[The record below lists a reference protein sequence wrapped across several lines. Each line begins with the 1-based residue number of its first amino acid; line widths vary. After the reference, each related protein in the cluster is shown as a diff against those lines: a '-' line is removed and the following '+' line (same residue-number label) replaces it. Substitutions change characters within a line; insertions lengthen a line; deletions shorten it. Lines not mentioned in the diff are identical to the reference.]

1 MRIDRLESEKRDDLR
16 HLNDDELAVVTGGS
30 KMVACGIPPPIPG
43 YPQTYMTKQQCEAAL
58 DPPTFGGHGG
68 F

>member
-1 MRIDRLESEKRDDLR
+1 MRIDKLESEKRDDLR
-16 HLNDDELAVVTGGS
+16 HLDDEELAVVTGGS
-30 KMVACGIPPPIPG
+30 KMVACGISIPG

-68 F
+68 W